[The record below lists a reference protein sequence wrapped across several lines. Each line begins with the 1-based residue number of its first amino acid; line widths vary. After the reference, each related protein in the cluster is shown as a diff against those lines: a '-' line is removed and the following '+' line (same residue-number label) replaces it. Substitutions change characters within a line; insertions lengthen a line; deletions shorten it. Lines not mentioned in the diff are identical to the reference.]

1 MLKAQAKNAVQ
12 DSSSLIRVHE
22 AVEAAGDIVYS
33 WDLTHDAVTWS
44 GRRDLLEAVIGKEP
58 VTEGREF
65 LRHIVPEDLI
75 ARRRALNA
83 QRLSGEPFDCE
94 YRVAD
99 PSGATIW
106 VNERGSASVADDG
119 QPVRVTGTIR
129 IITDRKVD
137 EARLKYEVR
146 HDKLTGL
153 YNRVRLTEALD
164 DILAFNRRYE
174 RSGAYYVVGIDHLTL
189 INNAFGH
196 EAGDAVLVELSQR
209 FDSRPPIGDAIGRIG
224 GDCFGIVV
232 ADIENSEIDALGER
246 ILEEMRRAPVETP
259 SGQVFVTASVG
270 CSVFSGDFDSAHDI
284 MAKADVAL
292 REAKLG
298 GRNGYLRYKTTDA
311 MREGQKESVAI
322 AEKVLTALK
331 DDRLLLA
338 HQPIVDANTAEIS
351 HYECLLRMLNEEG
364 EIVNA
369 GVFIPVIE
377 EMGLVRQIDH
387 RVMEL
392 AVKTLKENPEICL
405 AVNVSAVT
413 AGDPAWRERLVD
425 LIKQDKGVAE
435 RIMIEI
441 TETMALRD
449 VDDSARFVGSVR
461 ALGCQVALDDFGA
474 GNTSFRNLRALPVD
488 VVKIDGCFV
497 RDIAEHPDNQLFLR
511 SLVDLARGFGLKTVA
526 ECVETEADVEILKAN
541 GVDYMQGWYF
551 GRPEVGRPWA
561 TDAPRS

>member
-1 MLKAQAKNAVQ
+1 VHSANA
-12 DSSSLIRVHE
+12 DLEARTLIRLRE
-22 AVEAAGDIVYS
+22 AVEAAGDIVYTWNLDEDRVS
-33 WDLTHDAVTWS
+33 WS
-44 GRRDLLEAVIGKEP
+44 GRRELLGSIIGNRE
-58 VTEGREF
+58 VTQGRDY

-94 YRVAD
+94 YRLAD

-106 VNERGSASVADDG
+106 VNERGSASVSEDG
-119 QPVRVTGTIR
+119 HPVRVTGTIR
-129 IITDRKVD
+129 IVTDRKVD

-153 YNRVRLTEALD
+153 YNRLRLTEALD

-174 RSGAYYVVGIDHLTL
+174 RCGAYYVVGIDHLTL

-232 ADIENSEIDALGER
+232 ADIEGEDIDALGDR

-270 CSVFSGDFDSAHDI
+270 CAVFGYDADSAHDI

-298 GRNGYLRYKTTDA
+298 GRNGYVRYQSTEA

-322 AEKVLTALK
+322 AEKVLAALK

-338 HQPIVDANTAEIS
+338 YQPIVTADSSEVS
-351 HYECLLRMLNEEG
+351 HYECLLRMINEAG
-364 EIVNA
+364 EVVNA
-369 GVFIPVIE
+369 GAFIPVIE
-377 EMGLVRQIDH
+377 EMGLVRQIDQ
-387 RVMEL
+387 RVLEL
-392 AVKTLKENPEICL
+392 AVRTLNENEDISL

-413 AGDPAWRERLVD
+413 AGDPSWRERLVNM
-425 LIKQDKGVAE
+425 IKQENDIAD

-449 VDDSARFVGSVR
+449 VEDTARFVDSVR
-461 ALGCQVALDDFGA
+461 SLGCKVALDDFGA

-526 ECVETEADVEILKAN
+526 ECVETEADVEILRAN
-541 GVDYMQGWYF
+541 GVDYMQGWYY
-551 GRPEVGRPWA
+551 GRPEVGRPWDPD
-561 TDAPRS
+561 TQKN